1 MSGLEDNVLIK
12 TDLANQT
19 RLISGRPGG
28 KGGGPPVFK
37 NYRAMARLVYF
48 LNLPGSSMAGAFR
61 NSKLNYM
68 SQTQAQKEKIKAYL
82 QKGKGLTALEALRK
96 FGCFRLAA
104 RIKNLSDEGV
114 QIKRQWIKTKNG
126 KHIVRYSI

>member
-1 MSGLEDNVLIK
+1 MNDRGAKEEALRFLRITGQWRGWCISSISPVAQWPGLF
-12 TDLANQT
+12 Q
-19 RLISGRPGG
+19 
-28 KGGGPPVFK
+28 
-37 NYRAMARLVYF
+37 
-48 LNLPGSSMAGAFR
+48 

-68 SQTQAQKEKIKAYL
+68 SQTQAQKDKIKAYL
-82 QKGKGLTALEALRK
+82 QKGKGLTALEAVRQ
-96 FGCFRLAA
+96 FGCLRLAA